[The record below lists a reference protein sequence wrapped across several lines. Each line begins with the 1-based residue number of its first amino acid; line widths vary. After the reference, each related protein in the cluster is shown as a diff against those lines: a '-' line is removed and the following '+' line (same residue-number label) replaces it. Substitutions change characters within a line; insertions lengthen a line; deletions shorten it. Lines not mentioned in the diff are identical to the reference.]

1 MVMESPEGSTFD
13 NTVEQMLKLE
23 EKLIKFNET
32 NEAKRILLR
41 VPRSFSGTEN
51 FSDGLGIIVLN
62 HWDER
67 RKIWEIIDEFKTI
80 SNDITDSKVIIFPP
94 RGLGQR
100 RSGQQLQFVISG
112 DTYPN
117 ILENMNIILDII
129 KKNENFLF
137 TRIDYKKNRPQIKV
151 RIDKDKA
158 SDLNV
163 SNFEI
168 GRTLEILL
176 AGRKINTFIEDGE
189 EYYVVVQA
197 KKEKQTKH

>member
-1 MVMESPEGSTFD
+1 
-13 NTVEQMLKLE
+13 
-23 EKLIKFNET
+23 
-32 NEAKRILLR
+32 
-41 VPRSFSGTEN
+41 
-51 FSDGLGIIVLN
+51 
-62 HWDER
+62 
-67 RKIWEIIDEFKTI
+67 
-80 SNDITDSKVIIFPP
+80 
-94 RGLGQR
+94 
-100 RSGQQLQFVISG
+100 
-112 DTYPN
+112 
-117 ILENMNIILDII
+117 MNIILDII

-197 KKEKQTKH
+197 KKESRQNIRNVGSFEVESSTEII